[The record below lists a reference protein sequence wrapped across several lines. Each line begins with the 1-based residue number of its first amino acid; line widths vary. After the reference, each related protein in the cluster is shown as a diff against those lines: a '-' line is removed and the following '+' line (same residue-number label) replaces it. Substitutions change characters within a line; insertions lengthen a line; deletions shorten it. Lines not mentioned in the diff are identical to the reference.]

1 MITRYALMSP
11 HFSYSSLELER
22 PSINQ
27 EGYALLALHHYVPPS
42 LCMERTRIF
51 QIKYVGNKKVF
62 SQNIQICINHDG
74 RDEITIFNLFQS
86 FRSSSC
92 GEKKTIINLKSND
105 VVRDCYSAVMKE
117 NFFYFFFFFI
127 SLLNLP
133 RFSLICRNGW
143 IYFYPI
149 IVGEEIVAP
158 PNLPTRPRE
167 ISEKRSHWHCFF
179 FLLVSHLHPLKKEEE
194 ITDKMAKL
202 IVSMDLLRGRVG
214 NGSKG
219 KVHQECAIFT
229 QIPHANRRRLS
240 TKCYSYSRCCIC
252 VYGSRI
258 IHSTFFFFF
267 FLFIKAKQ
275 FIKIKRIGHGLR
287 HQERLYIYTQRERP
301 TRQLKR
307 VWFSCFFFHR
317 HCL

>member
-92 GEKKTIINLKSND
+92 GEKKKTIINLKSND

-117 NFFYFFFFFI
+117 
-127 SLLNLP
+127 
-133 RFSLICRNGW
+133 R
-143 IYFYPI
+143 
-149 IVGEEIVAP
+149 
-158 PNLPTRPRE
+158 
-167 ISEKRSHWHCFF
+167 
-179 FLLVSHLHPLKKEEE
+179 
-194 ITDKMAKL
+194 
-202 IVSMDLLRGRVG
+202 
-214 NGSKG
+214 
-219 KVHQECAIFT
+219 
-229 QIPHANRRRLS
+229 
-240 TKCYSYSRCCIC
+240 
-252 VYGSRI
+252 
-258 IHSTFFFFF
+258 
-267 FLFIKAKQ
+267 
-275 FIKIKRIGHGLR
+275 
-287 HQERLYIYTQRERP
+287 
-301 TRQLKR
+301 
-307 VWFSCFFFHR
+307 
-317 HCL
+317 

>member
-1 MITRYALMSP
+1 MGGYIFIP
-11 HFSYSSLELER
+11 SSLAKRL
-22 PSINQ
+22 
-27 EGYALLALHHYVPPS
+27 LHH
-42 LCMERTRIF
+42 
-51 QIKYVGNKKVF
+51 
-62 SQNIQICINHDG
+62 QICRRAHAKLAKNG
-74 RDEITIFNLFQS
+74 
-86 FRSSSC
+86 
-92 GEKKTIINLKSND
+92 
-105 VVRDCYSAVMKE
+105 
-117 NFFYFFFFFI
+117 
-127 SLLNLP
+127 
-133 RFSLICRNGW
+133 LIDT
-143 IYFYPI
+143 
-149 IVGEEIVAP
+149 V
-158 PNLPTRPRE
+158 
-167 ISEKRSHWHCFF
+167 FF

-307 VWFSCFFFHR
+307 VWVSCFFFSSPLSINGTHKR
-317 HCL
+317 SSTRRNWRWV

>member
-1 MITRYALMSP
+1 MSP

-117 NFFYFFFFFI
+117 NFFYFFFFFHFLI
-127 SLLNLP
+127 KSPALLSDMSKWVDIFLSHH
-133 RFSLICRNGW
+133 RWRRDCCTSKS
-143 IYFYPI
+143 
-149 IVGEEIVAP
+149 ADA
-158 PNLPTRPRE
+158 PTR
-167 ISEKRSHWHCFF
+167 
-179 FLLVSHLHPLKKEEE
+179 
-194 ITDKMAKL
+194 
-202 IVSMDLLRGRVG
+202 
-214 NGSKG
+214 N
-219 KVHQECAIFT
+219 
-229 QIPHANRRRLS
+229 
-240 TKCYSYSRCCIC
+240 
-252 VYGSRI
+252 
-258 IHSTFFFFF
+258 
-267 FLFIKAKQ
+267 
-275 FIKIKRIGHGLR
+275 
-287 HQERLYIYTQRERP
+287 
-301 TRQLKR
+301 
-307 VWFSCFFFHR
+307 
-317 HCL
+317 